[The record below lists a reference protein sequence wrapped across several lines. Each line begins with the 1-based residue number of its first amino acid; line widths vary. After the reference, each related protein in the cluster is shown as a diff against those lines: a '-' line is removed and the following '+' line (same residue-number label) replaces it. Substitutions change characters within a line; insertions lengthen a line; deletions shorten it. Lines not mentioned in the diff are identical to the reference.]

1 MYNNIL
7 VAKIKII
14 SEIIIISILN
24 LNLYPKDIK
33 INPNKK
39 KNISFIGI

>member
-14 SEIIIISILN
+14 SKIIIISILN
-24 LNLYPKDIK
+24 LNLYQKDIK

>member
-14 SEIIIISILN
+14 SKIITISILN

-33 INPNKK
+33 IIPNKK
-39 KNISFIGI
+39 KNTSLIGI

>member
-7 VAKIKII
+7 VMKIKII
-14 SEIIIISILN
+14 SEIITISILN

-33 INPNKK
+33 INQIRKR
-39 KNISFIGI
+39 IFHL